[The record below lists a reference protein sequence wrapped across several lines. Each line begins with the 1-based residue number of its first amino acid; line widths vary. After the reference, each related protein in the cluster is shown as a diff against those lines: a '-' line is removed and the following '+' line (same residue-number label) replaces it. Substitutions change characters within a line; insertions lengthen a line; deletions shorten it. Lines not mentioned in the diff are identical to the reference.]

1 MATLDRSLQFLKSTL
16 VGGLLFVLPLLVVLL
31 VVRHS
36 VKLLAEALQPVAEL
50 LPARQF
56 AGIVAAD
63 LLALAAVVFLCFAA
77 GFFVGTG
84 IGRRMND
91 RLEQIVLR
99 KVPGYTLLKGAAHG
113 LAGLESK
120 SELVVAL
127 ARIEEAW
134 VLAFIVERHGD
145 GLSTV
150 FVPSAPTPAAG
161 SIYYLTE
168 DRLRRIDVPVAEAM
182 ACVMRLGVGS
192 REMLAR
198 AKRAGSS
205 SEQDGESRR

>member
-1 MATLDRSLQFLKSTL
+1 M
-16 VGGLLFVLPLLVVLL
+16 FVLPVLVVL
-31 VVRHS
+31 VVARHA
-36 VKLLAEALQPVAEL
+36 VKLLADALQPVAEL
-50 LPARQF
+50 LPAQQL

-63 LLALAAVVFLCFAA
+63 LLALAAIVLLCFAA
-77 GFFVGTG
+77 GLFVGTG

-91 RLEQIVLR
+91 RLERIVLR

-113 LAGLESK
+113 LAGLETK
-120 SELVVAL
+120 SELAVAL
-127 ARIEEAW
+127 ARIEDAW
-134 VLAFIVERHGD
+134 VLAFIVERHDD

-161 SIYYLTE
+161 SIYYLTD
-168 DRLRRIDVPVAEAM
+168 DRLKPLDVPVAEAL

-198 AKRAGSS
+198 AKR
-205 SEQDGESRR
+205 ETER